1 MTVELKEWRSFSPA
15 KGLSD
20 AGIKRK
26 SSSLNVVLTEQVGR
40 GIILTGGES
49 CSGANMKPKQ
59 RRCWQCEQV

>member
-15 KGLSD
+15 EGLSD

-40 GIILTGGES
+40 NDSKQEVS
-49 CSGANMKPKQ
+49 CVQ
-59 RRCWQCEQV
+59 ERI